1 MRGLENLGNTCYFNS
16 AIQCLAHVPALSK
29 YLFLN
34 SYDGPCEITREYQR
48 VAKQL
53 FLKDGKDPVNPSNLL
68 SEFRKKFPHFA
79 NSSQHD
85 AQEVIVHLIDV
96 FEQSLGKKLIQDI
109 FNGEEIQETTYPD
122 GSSSTTTTFTTLIL
136 DVNSNSKLESILED
150 RMKHSIIS
158 DYVDSAGKKHHVAAI
173 QRKVHKW
180 PKVIMFT
187 FAMYQKKFKIEI
199 PLTFEGKSLFAVV
212 LHMGIQWGGHYAM
225 AVKRY
230 DKWFIKDD
238 ESVREIDEPP
248 TSGSFYMA
256 CYR

>member
-1 MRGLENLGNTCYFNS
+1 MRGLVNLGNTCYFNS

-29 YLFLN
+29 YLFLT
-34 SYDGPCEITREYQR
+34 SYDGPCAITREYQKI
-48 VAKQL
+48 AKQL
-53 FLKDGKDPVNPSNLL
+53 FLKDGKDPIDPSKLL
-68 SEFRKKFPHFA
+68 DEFRKKFPQFA

-85 AQEVIVHLIDV
+85 AQEVIVQLIDV
-96 FEQSLGKKLIQDI
+96 FENSLGKQIVQKI
-109 FNGEEIQETTYPD
+109 FNGEEVQETTYPD

-136 DVNSNSKLESILED
+136 DVNSNSKLEQLLEE
-150 RMKHSIIS
+150 RLRHSIIS
-158 DYVDSAGKKHHVAAI
+158 DYIDSAGKKHHVAAI
-173 QRKVHKW
+173 QRRIHKW
-180 PKVIMFT
+180 PTVIMFT
-187 FAMYQKKFKIEI
+187 FAMYERKYKIEI
-199 PLTFEGKSLFAVV
+199 PLTFEGKFLFAVV

-238 ESVREIDEPP
+238 DSVREISEPP